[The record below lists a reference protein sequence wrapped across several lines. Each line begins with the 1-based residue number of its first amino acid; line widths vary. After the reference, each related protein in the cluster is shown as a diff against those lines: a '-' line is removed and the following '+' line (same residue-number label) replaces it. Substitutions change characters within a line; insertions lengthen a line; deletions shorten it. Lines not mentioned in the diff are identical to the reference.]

1 MLSENVKKKIRDM
14 SLEFAKKLP
23 HRLEGVLTEGENFL
37 QSHDI
42 EDLEEF
48 QLLIHKLAGSAAT
61 FGFESVTIA
70 AKTIES
76 TLIFLLESGD
86 ELSKR
91 QEESIREQ
99 LANLKDITRKEIR
112 PESAAADKSSKGGEN
127 LLKEKEGGKTVYI
140 VTGKRDDYGDLQ
152 KHLSFFGY
160 TFEYPEDPLAFLR
173 QPCDEEAAN
182 SIFLDCDWLSL
193 DPDNERYA
201 KRFKRNHPNCTVLA
215 ISHRDDFE
223 TRLKAVRAGAD
234 AFYPLPMDM
243 SRLID
248 RLDGIMSGIV
258 DQPYHVL
265 IVDDDPE
272 QVSYYALVLQQAGM
286 ITSVALDPKQVIKI
300 LVEAKPEIILMDI
313 YMPGCSGIEL
323 AAIIRQQT
331 AFVSIPIVFLSI
343 ETDIEKRLEAMKQG
357 ADDFLTKPIHSEH
370 LIASITHRVERTR
383 AVRFFV
389 ERDSLTGL
397 LNHNN
402 LMEQLNRE
410 ITRSTRTGG
419 EICFVMLDLDNFKKV
434 NDTYGHLTGDRV
446 LKGLARVLQE
456 RLRSTDIIGRYGGE
470 EFGIIFPNTSP
481 ENGNDLMNELR
492 EDFGR
497 TPQYREGTEF
507 YVTFSCGIAAY
518 PDFEKVVTLSEAADR
533 ALYRAKE
540 EGKNR
545 VVLANS

>member
-1 MLSENVKKKIRDM
+1 
-14 SLEFAKKLP
+14 
-23 HRLEGVLTEGENFL
+23 
-37 QSHDI
+37 
-42 EDLEEF
+42 
-48 QLLIHKLAGSAAT
+48 
-61 FGFESVTIA
+61 
-70 AKTIES
+70 
-76 TLIFLLESGD
+76 
-86 ELSKR
+86 
-91 QEESIREQ
+91 
-99 LANLKDITRKEIR
+99 
-112 PESAAADKSSKGGEN
+112 
-127 LLKEKEGGKTVYI
+127 
-140 VTGKRDDYGDLQ
+140 
-152 KHLSFFGY
+152 
-160 TFEYPEDPLAFLR
+160 
-173 QPCDEEAAN
+173 
-182 SIFLDCDWLSL
+182 
-193 DPDNERYA
+193 
-201 KRFKRNHPNCTVLA
+201 
-215 ISHRDDFE
+215 
-223 TRLKAVRAGAD
+223 
-234 AFYPLPMDM
+234 M

-258 DQPYHVL
+258 NQPYHVL

-343 ETDIEKRLEAMKQG
+343 ETDIKKRLEAMKQG

-446 LKGLARVLQE
+446 LKGLARVLHE
-456 RLRSTDIIGRYGGE
+456 RLRSTDIIGRYGG
-470 EFGIIFPNTSP
+470 GVWN
-481 ENGNDLMNELR
+481 
-492 EDFGR
+492 
-497 TPQYREGTEF
+497 Y
-507 YVTFSCGIAAY
+507 
-518 PDFEKVVTLSEAADR
+518 LS
-533 ALYRAKE
+533 
-540 EGKNR
+540 
-545 VVLANS
+545 